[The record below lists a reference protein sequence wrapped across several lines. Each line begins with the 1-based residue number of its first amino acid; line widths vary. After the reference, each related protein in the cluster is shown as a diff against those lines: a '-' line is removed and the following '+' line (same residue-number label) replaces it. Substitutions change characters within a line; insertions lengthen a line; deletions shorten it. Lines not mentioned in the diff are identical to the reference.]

1 MGKFETAYL
10 DAMIKGH
17 NEALAMI
24 DSKLLT
30 AAKLDAVKKHLT
42 DTRTH
47 IAMHLEQAKKLREN
61 R

>member
-1 MGKFETAYL
+1 
-10 DAMIKGH
+10 MIKGH

-30 AAKLDAVKKHLT
+30 AAKHDALKKHLT

-47 IAMHLEQAKKLREN
+47 IAMHLEQAKKLKEN